1 MSLQFS
7 MSSTIS
13 QETSSEALSSPDC
26 SKLSARRFFSQQETG
41 PATLLPEPLPTD
53 LRAAVAALLCDC
65 LSGWREADLLL
76 LMRALDKRGER
87 LREFLSEQLLAELE
101 PDASILT
108 PELRRE
114 IRPQRLSIPSGMTW
128 TEPVELMRYVPL
140 DEDE

>member
-1 MSLQFS
+1 
-7 MSSTIS
+7 
-13 QETSSEALSSPDC
+13 
-26 SKLSARRFFSQQETG
+26 
-41 PATLLPEPLPTD
+41 
-53 LRAAVAALLCDC
+53 
-65 LSGWREADLLL
+65 
-76 LMRALDKRGER
+76 MRALDKRGER